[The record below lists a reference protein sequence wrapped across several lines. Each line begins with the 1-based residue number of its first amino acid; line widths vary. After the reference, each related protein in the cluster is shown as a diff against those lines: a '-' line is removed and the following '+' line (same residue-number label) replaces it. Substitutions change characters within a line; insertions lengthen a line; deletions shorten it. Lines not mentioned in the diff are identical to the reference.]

1 MTTEASARPPRRRR
15 RRVWIVVLVLVLLTV
30 AALIGWRSLQG
41 PAPTMTLA
49 EPLERGTFVREV
61 TGTGVVEPT
70 QERALAFANGG
81 TVATVLVAEGNL
93 VTAGQTLAQLDTAAL
108 ERELNTVRTSLTSAR
123 ADRDRLAPQQG
134 VDRLDAEAGVAAADD
149 QRLTAVRAVEDAQRE
164 LATVERL
171 FGAGA
176 AARDEVRAAEGALE
190 TAQRSLAQA
199 DLALQTARSRLA
211 NLAELAA
218 AQRAGAAAQ
227 VTQLE
232 SNLADLESRLTD
244 TAIVAPFDGV
254 VTAVD
259 IKSGDLVGT
268 QPVLTV
274 ADTSDLQ
281 VRARFD
287 ENRAADLRVGQP
299 AEIVPDADTNRRLA
313 STVERISPVALRDGG
328 AAQVSA
334 ELAFAPDQVLDAA
347 YARPGSTVTARVQ
360 VTVLPDALLV
370 PLEAITES
378 AGGSFVYRVDA
389 TGEASGVVHRVDVD
403 VLARN
408 ATLAAVEADLADG
421 DLIAVINLDALSDG
435 DAVGFPPVVAGP
447 DAGGG

>member
-1 MTTEASARPPRRRR
+1 MTTAASPRKPRRRGR
-15 RRVWIVVLVLVLLTV
+15 RAWIVVIGVLLLAV
-30 AALIGWRSLQG
+30 AGFVAWRSAQG

-81 TVATVLVAEGNL
+81 TVASVLVAEGNL
-93 VTAGQTLAQLDTAAL
+93 VTAGQPLARLDTAAL

-123 ADRDRLAPQQG
+123 ADRDRLGPQQG
-134 VDRLDAEAGVAAADD
+134 VDRLDAEAAVAAADD

-164 LATVERL
+164 LETVQRL
-171 FGAGA
+171 FDAGA
-176 AARDEVRAAEGALE
+176 ASRDEVRTAEGALE
-190 TAQRSLAQA
+190 TAERSLAQA
-199 DLALQTARSRLA
+199 DLSLQTARSRLA
-211 NLAELAA
+211 NLGELAD
-218 AQRAGAAAQ
+218 AQRASAAAQ
-227 VTQLE
+227 VTQFE
-232 SNLADLESRLTD
+232 SNLADLESRLSD
-244 TAIVAPFDGV
+244 TSIVAPFDGV

-259 IKSGDLVGT
+259 VKSGDLVGT

-299 AEIVPDADTNRRLA
+299 AEVVPDADTGRRLA
-313 STVERISPVALRDGG
+313 ATVERISPVALRDGG
-328 AAQVSA
+328 AAQVTA
-334 ELAFAPDQVLDAA
+334 DLAFAPDEALDAA

-360 VTVLPDALLV
+360 VTVLPDALLI
-370 PLEAITES
+370 PLEAITERD
-378 AGGSFVYRVDA
+378 GRSFVYRVDA
-389 TGEASGVVHRVDVD
+389 TGEETGVVRRVDVA

-408 ATLAAVEADLADG
+408 ATLAAVEADLAPG
-421 DLIAVINLDALSDG
+421 DLIAVINLDALADG
-435 DAVGFPPVVAGP
+435 DTVGYPPVATGTEV
-447 DAGGG
+447 GGG